1 MSEYLRVWTAAILV
15 SAIMSV
21 GANATDLD
29 VEPDPQTDP
38 GISIWLEAFSGF
50 GDLSDDGTA
59 ALEAGEDDDF
69 GYIGGKGT
77 LLKSFGSIGTQ
88 LDVFGEAN
96 VGEAGDDTYEGAGG
110 GALHLNTSLGETFTV
125 GAFGSVAGVGINDDD
140 GSDRDV
146 AAYIVG
152 GEAMVGLNLGGIN
165 PIFFAQGGFLDSDGD
180 DNPIRNAGFIRGGV
194 KTTFAGRISLQG
206 DIAYAEGEMGG
217 NDDDVEIFAWGAR
230 GELHVPDTISV
241 PLTLFVD
248 YDGADYQQD
257 GDNDQLIEHTF
268 LFGISLH
275 FGGDR
280 AQDDA
285 KRFDLPEYYRWV
297 GQTGGAL
304 Q

>member
-1 MSEYLRVWTAAILV
+1 M
-15 SAIMSV
+15 
-21 GANATDLD
+21 
-29 VEPDPQTDP
+29 
-38 GISIWLEAFSGF
+38 
-50 GDLSDDGTA
+50 LS
-59 ALEAGEDDDF
+59 
-69 GYIGGKGT
+69 
-77 LLKSFGSIGTQ
+77 
-88 LDVFGEAN
+88 
-96 VGEAGDDTYEGAGG
+96 
-110 GALHLNTSLGETFTV
+110 
-125 GAFGSVAGVGINDDD
+125 GSVAGVGINDDD

-248 YDGADYQQD
+248 YDGRRLPAGWRQRPAHRAY
-257 GDNDQLIEHTF
+257 F
-268 LFGISLH
+268 LVRHIASL
-275 FGGDR
+275 R
-280 AQDDA
+280 
-285 KRFDLPEYYRWV
+285 R
-297 GQTGGAL
+297 
-304 Q
+304 